1 MRIIKGLRRIAP
13 AVCAGIKSLVPDVL
27 AIAGAFCIWR
37 GIDMINRPAGVIAA
51 GILLIAG
58 AVIWSRGDA
67 K

>member
-1 MRIIKGLRRIAP
+1 MRLIKGMRKIAP
-13 AVCAGIKSLVPDVL
+13 ALGAGIKNLVPDAL
-27 AIAGAFCIWR
+27 ALTGAFCIWR

-58 AVIWSRGDA
+58 AVIWSRGDG